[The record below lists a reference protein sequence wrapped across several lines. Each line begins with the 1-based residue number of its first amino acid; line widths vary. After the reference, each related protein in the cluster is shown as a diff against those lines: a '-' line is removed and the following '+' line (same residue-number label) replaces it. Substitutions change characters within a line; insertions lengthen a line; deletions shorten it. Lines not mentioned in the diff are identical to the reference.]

1 MISITGTIREKDILV
16 QNLFQD
22 QEAPIAIGF
31 HQRIEAAPEVGIF
44 QKKDLDLVKW

>member
-1 MISITGTIREKDILV
+1 MINITGTIREIDILAEDR
-16 QNLFQD
+16 LQD

-31 HQRIEAAPEVGIF
+31 HQMIEAAPEVGIF